1 MRLYSLK
8 EILQIKHLKMCYE
21 MHINLLQ
28 ECHLSFTKK
37 EPQQFK
43 LSIYILKFHYM

>member
-1 MRLYSLK
+1 MCLYSLK

-37 EPQQFK
+37 EQQQ
-43 LSIYILKFHYM
+43 LSIYI